1 MLVVYLTDILELMRA
16 KWCLLQDIWNITN
29 ILSTTYLDYSINIL
43 TDNMI
48 NVISRSQHPNAM
60 GNKLA

>member
-1 MLVVYLTDILELMRA
+1 MLVVYLSDILELMRA

-48 NVISRSQHPNAM
+48 ISRSQHPNAM
-60 GNKLA
+60 GNKSA